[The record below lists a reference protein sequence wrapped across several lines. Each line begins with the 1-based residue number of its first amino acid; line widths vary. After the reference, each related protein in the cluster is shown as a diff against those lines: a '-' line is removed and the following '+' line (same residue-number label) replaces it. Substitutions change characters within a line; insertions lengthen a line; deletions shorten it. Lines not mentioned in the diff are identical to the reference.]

1 MICNAYLLFR
11 IYLSCNVCIVSAV
24 MITLHFW
31 RSIVTAE
38 GVDSVKLNAVCEM
51 TLQLTVTK
59 YKMVRWAV
67 RRD

>member
-1 MICNAYLLFR
+1 MICNAYLLFT
-11 IYLSCNVCIVSAV
+11 VCIVSAV

-38 GVDSVKLNAVCEM
+38 GFDGVKLNAVCEM

-59 YKMVRWAV
+59 YKMVRRPV

>member
-1 MICNAYLLFR
+1 MICHTYLLFR
-11 IYLSCNVCIVSAV
+11 IHLNCNVGIVSAV
-24 MITLHFW
+24 MITLHLW
-31 RSIVTAE
+31 RSIVTAV
-38 GVDSVKLNAVCEM
+38 GVDGVKLNAVCEM